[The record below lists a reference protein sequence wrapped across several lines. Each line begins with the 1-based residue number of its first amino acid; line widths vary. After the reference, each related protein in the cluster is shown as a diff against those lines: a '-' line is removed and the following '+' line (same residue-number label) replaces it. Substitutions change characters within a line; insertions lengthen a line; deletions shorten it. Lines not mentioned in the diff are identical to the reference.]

1 MFPRILSGVNS
12 VSRVISNAAQR
23 NIGLSAPAMQTAAA
37 LDPIQQLFVTKVRE
51 YANKSKAASG
61 QMVDVTPEVKKTLD
75 EELNKVSR
83 VYNVE
88 GQDMTQFPTFTW
100 TDPTLDAVSVK
111 IEASAAAEA
120 EAAAEEAGDEDSNVP
135 YFDI

>member
-23 NIGLSAPAMQTAAA
+23 NIGLSAPALQTAAA

-51 YANKSKAASG
+51 YANKSKAADG

-75 EELNKVSR
+75 EELSKVSR
-83 VYNVE
+83 VYNAE
-88 GQDMTQFPTFTW
+88 GQDMTQFPSFTW
-100 TDPTLDAVSVK
+100 ADPTLEAVSVK
-111 IEASAAAEA
+111 VEAPAAAAVDAAAED
-120 EAAAEEAGDEDSNVP
+120 AGDEESNVP